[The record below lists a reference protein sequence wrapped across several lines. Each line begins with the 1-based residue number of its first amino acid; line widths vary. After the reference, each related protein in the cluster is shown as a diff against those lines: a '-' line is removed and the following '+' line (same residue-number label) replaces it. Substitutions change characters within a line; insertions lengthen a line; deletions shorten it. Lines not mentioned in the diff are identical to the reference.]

1 MEGEKKR
8 IEGKKRCQPF
18 INLTHGS
25 IVDCIF
31 LSSYKMVLLSA

>member
-18 INLTHGS
+18 INLIHGS
-25 IVDCIF
+25 IVDF